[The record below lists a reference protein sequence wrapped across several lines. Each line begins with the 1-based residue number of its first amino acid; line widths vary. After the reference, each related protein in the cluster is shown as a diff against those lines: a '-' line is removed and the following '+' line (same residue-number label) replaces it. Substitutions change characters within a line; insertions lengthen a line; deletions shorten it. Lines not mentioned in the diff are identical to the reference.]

1 MFPIIGFSDASKG
14 CAHPSVHSS
23 IEHWWDFCLLLARL
37 GSQNLLE
44 IRTLW
49 STASMVSEEINRQTQ
64 ACAECDHV
72 NCAFL
77 GSQVKSK
84 PDDFNS
90 ERPSKRNPCEGDG
103 RDED

>member
-1 MFPIIGFSDASKG
+1 MSSEG
-14 CAHPSVHSS
+14 CAHPFSAFFHQ
-23 IEHWWDFCLLLARL
+23 IWWDFLSLVARV

-44 IRTLW
+44 IRPLW
-49 STASMVSEEINRQTQ
+49 PTASMVFEEINRQTQ

-77 GSQVKSK
+77 GSQAKSK
-84 PDDFNS
+84 PDDFS
-90 ERPSKRNPCEGDG
+90 PERPSKRNPCEGDG